1 MVKNIRIINK
11 IIIILIAIT
20 MSITTFSNVVYAR
33 PDDGAPPGG
42 YVDGGDGIKSS
53 GKTIINTDDYKK
65 DNLEN
70 NTKTLGIVGT
80 IINVIQMI
88 GIIIAL
94 ISVGLLGIKYMTGSV
109 EQKAEY
115 KKTMVPFV
123 VGVGLITV
131 TTTIVKIIYETASKN
146 IT

>member
-1 MVKNIRIINK
+1 MVKNIRVINK
-11 IIIILIAIT
+11 IIIILIVLI
-20 MSITTFSNVVYAR
+20 MSSTVLSNIVYAR
-33 PDDGAPPGG
+33 PD
-42 YVDGGDGIKSS
+42 DGGDGIKSS

>member
-33 PDDGAPPGG
+33 PD
-42 YVDGGDGIKSS
+42 DGGDGIKSS

>member
-33 PDDGAPPGG
+33 PD
-42 YVDGGDGIKSS
+42 DGGDGIKSS

-94 ISVGLLGIKYMTGSV
+94 ISIGLLGIKYMTGSV